1 MLDRYQ
7 YLEKLEKRWICT
19 AVRSDMDAN
28 IGRREKSNCFFPSFL
43 PQRVT
48 TGVIFYSEVVFPRIR
63 RVPRTRIDTTKPEKD
78 AEWNNLRGRYTR
90 EFLSKKRIYKK
101 KEYIPY

>member
-1 MLDRYQ
+1 
-7 YLEKLEKRWICT
+7 
-19 AVRSDMDAN
+19 MDAN

-101 KEYIPY
+101 KRIYSLLNWSLLDAFLFLFHQIYILY